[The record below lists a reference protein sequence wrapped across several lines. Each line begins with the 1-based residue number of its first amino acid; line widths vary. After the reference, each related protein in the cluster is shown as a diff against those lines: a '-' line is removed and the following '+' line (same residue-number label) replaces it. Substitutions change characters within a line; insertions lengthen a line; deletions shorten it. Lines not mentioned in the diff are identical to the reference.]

1 MAVSGHLVSIVIP
14 CFNAGATLDETMRS
28 ALAQTHPDIE
38 VVIVDDGSTD
48 ADTLELLRRCPWP
61 RTRVLYHENAGPAA
75 ARNHGITASSGR
87 YILPLNAD
95 DLIDPSYVAKAA
107 AVLDSAGE
115 VGIVY
120 CKANRFG
127 AENGPWQLP
136 PYTLRELVIDNVIFV
151 TSLFRREDWE
161 RVGGFSESLRRG
173 VEDYDFWVKIVALGR
188 EVRQLDEY
196 LFHYRVGHVS
206 RTTGFNADRAA
217 VVGTYAE
224 IFRNNLEF
232 FGRNAEILF
241 EHRFGLHDELA
252 RYRARYGWLEQVLA
266 RRPWLLRLAKRLHRL
281 LPGASGGR
289 RG

>member
-1 MAVSGHLVSIVIP
+1 M
-14 CFNAGATLDETMRS
+14 
-28 ALAQTHPDIE
+28 
-38 VVIVDDGSTD
+38 
-48 ADTLELLRRCPWP
+48 
-61 RTRVLYHENAGPAA
+61 
-75 ARNHGITASSGR
+75 
-87 YILPLNAD
+87 
-95 DLIDPSYVAKAA
+95 
-107 AVLDSAGE
+107 
-115 VGIVY
+115 
-120 CKANRFG
+120 
-127 AENGPWQLP
+127 
-136 PYTLRELVIDNVIFV
+136 
-151 TSLFRREDWE
+151 
-161 RVGGFSESLRRG
+161 RRG